1 MGRRWS
7 GLSESGA
14 ASSSSQRRSPPA
26 SEVERA
32 DAEELPGLG
41 LLTEVERR
49 GTAPPSQRELL
60 LDTEM
65 RTFHHLWDVQERH
78 KLTDPAL
85 LELLDLSQYEAEGRG
100 LPQLDLTRFMHRP
113 VMTVR
118 KECSAARV
126 YTIFR
131 ALGLRHMCV
140 VDADHHPV
148 GMITRVDLMRELD

>member
-1 MGRRWS
+1 M
-7 GLSESGA
+7 
-14 ASSSSQRRSPPA
+14 
-26 SEVERA
+26 ERA
-32 DAEELPGLG
+32 DGEPLEE
-41 LLTEVERR
+41 ESRR
-49 GTAPPSQRELL
+49 GTVPPTQRELL

-85 LELLDLSQYEAEGRG
+85 LDLLDFTHYDDDDDGADGPPRV
-100 LPQLDLTRFMHRP
+100 DLARFMHRP

-148 GMITRVDLMRELD
+148 GMITRVDLLREV

>member
-1 MGRRWS
+1 
-7 GLSESGA
+7 LSVGA
-14 ASSSSQRRSPPA
+14 AELSYRRSFSR

-32 DAEELPGLG
+32 DGEPLEE
-41 LLTEVERR
+41 ESQQ
-49 GTAPPSQRELL
+49 GTVPPTQRELL

-78 KLTDPAL
+78 KLTDPS
-85 LELLDLSQYEAEGRG
+85 LLDLLDFSQHDDDDGADGP
-100 LPQLDLTRFMHRP
+100 PQVDLTRFMHRP

-148 GMITRVDLMRELD
+148 GMITRVNLLREVN